1 MRILGPIVFAQ
12 ALLMVAGKPE
22 MPEGSAV
29 RAQLVSCDLFRREA
43 LLAEQLAHEP
53 YSCPLVSSALN
64 QDLEDLTL
72 MIDRAP
78 QVHMPAGD
86 PDDHFVE
93 IPAIT
98 RSRTAPSQSLAN
110 RRSELEPPTANALV
124 GNVEP
129 ALGKQLL
136 NIAIAQAE
144 PEVQPDS
151 MLDDDLRKAMPKIRE
166 RMHGLAT
173 YGRSA
178 AIAKLS

>member
-1 MRILGPIVFAQ
+1 MRILGPIVLTQ

-29 RAQLVSCDLFRREA
+29 RAQLVGRHLFRREA

-53 YSCPLVSSALN
+53 DSCALVSSALN
-64 QDLEDLTL
+64 QDLEDLAL

-93 IPAIT
+93 MPAIT
-98 RSRTAPSQSLAN
+98 RSRTAPSQSPGD
-110 RRSELEPPTANALV
+110 RRSEFEHPTANALV

-129 ALGKQLL
+129 ALGQQLL

-151 MLDDDLRKAMPKIRE
+151 MLDDDRRKAMPTIRE

>member
-1 MRILGPIVFAQ
+1 MRILRPMVLTQ

-29 RAQLVSCDLFRREA
+29 RAQLVGRHLFRREA

-53 YSCPLVSSALN
+53 DSCPLVSSALN

-72 MIDRAP
+72 MINRAP
-78 QVHMPAGD
+78 QVHMPASD

-93 IPAIT
+93 MPAIT
-98 RSRTAPSQSLAN
+98 WSRTAPSQSPGD
-110 RRSELEPPTANALV
+110 RRSEFEHPTANALV

-144 PEVQPDS
+144 PEVQPD
-151 MLDDDLRKAMPKIRE
+151 MLDDDRRKAIPTIRE

-173 YGRSA
+173 EGRSA

>member
-1 MRILGPIVFAQ
+1 MRILRPIVLTQ

-29 RAQLVSCDLFRREA
+29 RAQLVGRHLFRREA

-53 YSCPLVSSALN
+53 DSCPLVSSALN
-64 QDLEDLTL
+64 QDLEDLAL
-72 MIDRAP
+72 MIHRAP

-93 IPAIT
+93 MPAIT
-98 RSRTAPSQSLAN
+98 RSRTAPSQSPGD
-110 RRSELEPPTANALV
+110 RRSEFEHPAAHALI
-124 GNVEP
+124 GDVEP
-129 ALGKQLL
+129 ALGEQLL

-144 PEVQPDS
+144 PEVQPDG
-151 MLDDDLRKAMPKIRE
+151 MLDDDRRKAMPTIGE
-166 RMHGLAT
+166 RMHGLAA

-178 AIAKLS
+178 AMAKLS